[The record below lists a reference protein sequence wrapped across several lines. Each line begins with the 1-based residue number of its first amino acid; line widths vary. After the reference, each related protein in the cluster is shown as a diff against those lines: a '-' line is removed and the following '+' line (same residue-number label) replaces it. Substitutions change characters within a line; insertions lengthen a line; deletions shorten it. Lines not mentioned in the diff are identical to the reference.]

1 MPHQIVITEKTSQ
14 AKDVR
19 AAVGSRYG
27 DILPAEGHLF
37 DLLEPED
44 VVPAWKR
51 WSPIILRP
59 DGLYDTRPAQGG
71 NKAAKLKA
79 IREALRSATRVWLA
93 TDCDREGQLI
103 GQEILEH
110 YKYRGDV
117 MRVLFTAQDSQ
128 TIRDAFG
135 RARPNAEYA
144 SLYAAA
150 VARRQ
155 ADQIYN
161 LSLTRTAT
169 VILGRGTRRVIGV
182 GRVKTPTLAI
192 VCKREL
198 EIRNFVPQAYFEVV
212 ATAKVAGGEFLM
224 RHAPQERILRREL
237 AEDVVRAAEGF
248 AGALAVSVE
257 DKRQGPPRL
266 HDLPSLQKLCSSR
279 FGWPASKTLEVA
291 QQLYDGAGKKIIT
304 YPRAEVRYLPQSQI
318 SDVPR
323 IVAGLRAGQSF
334 GAIPLP
340 DPPVIRRGAS
350 GAFYDRGLEG
360 ASHHAVIPNVNT
372 TDKLPEI
379 WPRLSPDEK
388 KLFDVIARA
397 YLAALMPD
405 FRYRQTTATLD
416 VRGFEFRATGR
427 QPIDL
432 GWRAAFPDWQ
442 PADEKGDAAQ
452 LLPKLA
458 DGESAQLHAPK
469 IEDKETRPPPRYN
482 EGTLIEAMQN
492 AWRFVDDEALRE
504 RLKDAKGIGTPATR
518 AEIIG
523 GLKKQGFLMAQGK
536 NIVPT
541 ETGLSLF
548 GILEQADPAL
558 VDPGVTAQL
567 ECLLDDVVLGKQ
579 EMVGAIDAVC
589 EVAERIIARLKEGAA
604 TMGPSVLAATVGDGA
619 ASYPPT
625 PAMKRFADRLV
636 RQTGIKP
643 PSGYKTSIAICRKF
657 LSEHAPKQSDKRT
670 DKKTDKEADGET
682 AGRLDAKP
690 ASPAQLSYATKIAI
704 GKGVVI
710 PEAAKANA
718 AALSAWIDQNR
729 PSRRRNAGRKTAP
742 KATGSPAPRSS
753 APKTTPRKRK
763 VAAAPTAA
771 QTESATETPLR
782 IPYGNKDVAVRLGAR
797 YRPGGWYAPPG
808 IDLTA
813 FGERGWL

>member
-1 MPHQIVITEKTSQ
+1 MPDQIVITEKSSQ
-14 AKDVR
+14 AKDVG

-51 WSPIILRP
+51 WSPILLRP
-59 DGLYDTRPAQGG
+59 EGLYDTCPATGG

-79 IREALRSATRVWLA
+79 ICEALRTAKRVWLA

-110 YKYRGDV
+110 YKYRGEV

-128 TIRDAFG
+128 TIRDSFG
-135 RARPNAEYA
+135 QAKPNVEYA
-144 SLYAAA
+144 RLYAAA

-198 EIRNFVPQAYFEVV
+198 EIRNFVPLAYFEVV
-212 ATAKVAGGEFLM
+212 ATAKVAGGQFQM
-224 RHAPQERILRREL
+224 RHAPQDRIVRREI
-237 AEDVVRAAEGF
+237 AEDVVKAADGLE
-248 AGALAVSVE
+248 GALAVRVE
-257 DKRQGPPRL
+257 DKRQGPPKL
-266 HDLPSLQKLCSSR
+266 HDLPSLQKLCGSR
-279 FGWPASKTLEVA
+279 FGWSASKTLEVA
-291 QQLYDGAGKKIIT
+291 QALYDGQGKKIIT
-304 YPRAEVRYLPQSQI
+304 YPRAEVRYLPASLI

-323 IVAGLRAGQSF
+323 IVAGLQAGQSF
-334 GAIPLP
+334 SPIPVP
-340 DPPVIRRGAS
+340 VPPVIRRGTS
-350 GAFYDRGLEG
+350 GAFYDKGLEG

-372 TDKLPEI
+372 IDKLPEV
-379 WPRLSPDEK
+379 WPRLSSDEK

-416 VRGFEFRATGR
+416 VRGFEFRAAGR

-432 GWRAAFPDWQ
+432 GWRAAFPEWQ
-442 PADEKGDAAQ
+442 PADEKGDEAQ
-452 LLPKLA
+452 LLPPLHN
-458 DGESAQLHAPK
+458 GETAMLQDPK

-504 RLKDAKGIGTPATR
+504 RLKEAKGIGTPATR

-523 GLKKQGFLMAQGK
+523 GLKKQGFLIAQGK

-548 GILEQADPAL
+548 GVLKQADPAL
-558 VDPGVTAQL
+558 VDPGVTARL
-567 ECLLDDVVLGKQ
+567 ECLLDDVVVGKQ

-589 EVAERIIARLKEGAA
+589 DVAQRIIGKLMEGAA
-604 TMGPSVLAATVGDGA
+604 IGGPPLLGA
-619 ASYPPT
+619 AVAKGAAAYPPT
-625 PAMKRFADRLV
+625 PAMKRFADSLC
-636 RQTGIKP
+636 RQKGIKP
-643 PSGYKTSIAICRKF
+643 PSGYKTSISICGAF
-657 LSEHAPKQSDKRT
+657 LKQHAPK
-670 DKKTDKEADGET
+670 KTDGEALGKAEPNSVS
-682 AGRLDAKP
+682 A
-690 ASPAQLSYATKIAI
+690 AQLSYATKIAL

-710 PEAAKANA
+710 PDEAKANSA
-718 AALSAWIDQNR
+718 AMAAWIDSNKGTK
-729 PSRRRNAGRKTAP
+729 RRKSGSKTAFRP
-742 KATGSPAPRSS
+742 TGSI
-753 APKTTPRKRK
+753 APKSKAPTKISRKQK
-763 VAAAPTAA
+763 AAAAGASMPAQPNPAA
-771 QTESATETPLR
+771 GTPLR
-782 IPYGNKDVAVRLGAR
+782 IPYGNKEVALKLGAR
-797 YRPGGWYAPPG
+797 YRTGGWYAPPG
-808 IDLTA
+808 VDLSA